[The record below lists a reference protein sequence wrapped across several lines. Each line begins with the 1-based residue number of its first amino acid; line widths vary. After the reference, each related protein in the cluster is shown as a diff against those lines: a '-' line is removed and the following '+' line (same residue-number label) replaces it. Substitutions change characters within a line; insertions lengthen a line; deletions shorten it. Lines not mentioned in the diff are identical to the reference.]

1 MKTIKELRNLTETAA
16 DYKKDKDDDDEVK
29 DIKPRSKGEDDFKK
43 SHKIDK
49 KKHPVAKDDQFDG
62 SRKGPKGEA
71 GEDHDGA
78 SEKGEPIVKQG
89 SSDPKSSP
97 DGSKSADTSKAAR
110 KRVGDLNA
118 VKQGSSKVTEA
129 VMKDVIA
136 IAKKHSAARVK
147 FSNGKTE
154 MVDAYTASAISQVY
168 EKVNSTNKKKMEK
181 MVETL
186 PGFMKMVDFAMSKVT
201 GGGSK

>member
-1 MKTIKELRNLTETAA
+1 MKTIKEIRDLTEIAA
-16 DYKKDKDDDDEVK
+16 DYKKDKDNDDEVK
-29 DIKPRSKGEDDFKK
+29 GIKPRSKGEDDFKK
-43 SHKIDK
+43 LHKIDK

-71 GEDHDGA
+71 GENHDGA
-78 SEKGEPIVKQG
+78 DKKGEPIVKQG
-89 SSDPKSSP
+89 SSDLKSSP
-97 DGSKSADTSKAAR
+97 DGSKSADNSKAAR

-118 VKQGSSKVTEA
+118 VKQGSSKVSEA
-129 VMKDVIA
+129 VMQDVIA
-136 IAKKHSAARVK
+136 IAKKHSAKRVK

-154 MVDAYTASAISQVY
+154 MVDAFTASAISQVY

-186 PGFMKMVDFAMSKVT
+186 PGFMKMVDFAMTKT
-201 GGGSK
+201 GGK